1 MTCTTYESPTDF
13 QGDDDNILFAIDT
26 SVYGV
31 DTIQD
36 LLCPTFT
43 KNLEWHLTLGPLYKV
58 SVFPYSE

>member
-1 MTCTTYESPTDF
+1 MTCTSYESPTDF

-36 LLCPTFT
+36 FFVHVGHETT
-43 KNLEWHLTLGPLYKV
+43 YATIARK
-58 SVFPYSE
+58 S